1 MVTPDNGGED
11 VPRPESPTVRRM
23 MLGIRLRKLRTGAG
37 IAADDAAR
45 HIARTDSTIS
55 RMETGL
61 SSVPARVLER
71 LLELYGA
78 TPEET
83 EELTLLAGQARQR
96 GWWHRYG
103 DVLHP
108 GFEMY
113 VGLEAEATDLRGY
126 GSEWVPGLLQTEAY
140 ARAVILAQPRPPSDE
155 EVEGRVAARLARQSI
170 LTSEDPTHL
179 WVVLNEA
186 ALRRVVG
193 GTTVMREQLEAL
205 VDKAALR
212 NVTLQVMPFSRGVH
226 PAMHGAFMIMT
237 IDLGESAASEYA
249 YVEHRAGSLLMDKVA
264 ELDTYK
270 LTFSH
275 LCAEALDSDESVAF
289 MKRATRELD

>member
-1 MVTPDNGGED
+1 VTADNGGEG
-11 VPRPESPTVRRM
+11 VPRPESPTVRRL
-23 MLGIRLRKLRTGAG
+23 MLGIRLRKLRTHAG

-55 RMETGL
+55 RMETGQ

-78 TPEET
+78 TSEET
-83 EELTLLAGQARQR
+83 EELTVLASQARQR

-103 DVLHP
+103 DVLPP

-113 VGLEAEATDLRGY
+113 VGLEAEATELRGY
-126 GSEWVPGLLQTEAY
+126 SSEGIPGLLQTEAY
-140 ARAVILAQPRPPSDE
+140 ARAVLLAEPRPPSDDKI
-155 EVEGRVAARLARQSI
+155 EGRVAARLGRQSI
-170 LTSEDPTHL
+170 LTADDPTHL

-186 ALRRVVG
+186 ALRRLVG
-193 GTTVMREQLEAL
+193 GTDVMREQLEAL
-205 VDKAALR
+205 VETANLR
-212 NVTLQVMPFSRGVH
+212 NVTLQVMPFARGAH
-226 PAMHGAFMIMT
+226 PAMDGAFMILS
-237 IDLGESAASEYA
+237 IDLGEAAASEYA

-270 LTFSH
+270 LAFDH
-275 LCAEALDSDESVAF
+275 LCAEALDSDKSVAF
-289 MKRATRELD
+289 IEKAIKDLH

>member
-1 MVTPDNGGED
+1 
-11 VPRPESPTVRRM
+11 M
-23 MLGIRLRKLRTGAG
+23 MLGIRLRKLRIRADVT
-37 IAADDAAR
+37 ADDAAR

-55 RMETGL
+55 RMETGQ
-61 SSVPARVLER
+61 SAVPARVLER

-83 EELTLLAGQARQR
+83 EEFTALASQARQR

-113 VGLEAEATDLRGY
+113 VGLEAEATELRGY

-140 ARAVILAQPRPPSDE
+140 ARAVILAQPRPPMDE
-155 EVEGRVAARLARQSI
+155 EAEGRVAARMARQKI
-170 LTSEDPTHL
+170 LTGDDPTHL

-186 ALRRVVG
+186 VIRRVVG
-193 GTTVMREQLEAL
+193 GASVMREQLEAL
-205 VDKAALR
+205 LGKAVLR
-212 NVTLQVMPFSRGVH
+212 NVTLQVMPFSRGAH
-226 PAMHGAFMIMT
+226 PAMHGEFMIMT
-237 IDLGESAASEYA
+237 IDLGEAAASEYV

-264 ELDTYK
+264 ELETYK

-275 LCAEALDSDESVAF
+275 LSAEALDSDESVAF
-289 MKRATRELD
+289 IKRAARELD